1 MAARAACA
9 LFVDLRFALVHLI
22 PIYLL
27 RVGAEVGG
35 VQELPRWTS
44 VAHSCAVG
52 GGRPVPPFW
61 VTLEA
66 RLACLDLSP
75 PPHPRFARFPA
86 ITVG

>member
-1 MAARAACA
+1 MAARVVGAPFA
-9 LFVDLRFALVHLI
+9 DLRYALVHLI

-35 VQELPRWTS
+35 KQELPRWTS

-52 GGRPVPPFW
+52 GGRPVPLFW

-75 PPHPRFARFPA
+75 PPLSRFAKLSRL
-86 ITVG
+86 